1 MSLEDLS
8 TEARETA
15 ERLRLKH
22 KLAEEKRSLDETFS
36 DLTSILRKKNLGS
49 AVTADP
55 EHPLLAAC
63 KIICDFHK
71 IPFKED
77 PDQSGDDDLRLEDIA
92 HSFGFRTREVILTES
107 WWRRDNGPLLGFRE
121 DNQRPV
127 ALIPTSAKSYEIC
140 DPVVGSRV
148 KLTAALAEAIEP
160 KAQVF
165 YRPFPDRALSGMDL
179 LKIGLKD
186 CWPDLTMV
194 VTVATCGAL
203 LALFTP
209 WVTGII
215 FDTVIPEAA
224 RGQLWQIV
232 ALLLTCA
239 GVTMLFNL
247 TKGIAIVRIEGK
259 VDGSLQAA
267 VWDRLLSL
275 PVPFFKQFTV
285 GDLAN
290 RGMGINAIRMILS
303 GVAVNAVLTFIFSS
317 FNLCLLFYYD
327 WQLALVALTLL
338 SLGVVTALS
347 ISYMQFFYQ
356 RRIMDIEGRLSGVVL
371 QFISG
376 IAKLRITA
384 TEDRAF
390 SIWAKEFSEKKRLSY
405 KSGLVKSSLS
415 SFNIMFPVISLITL
429 FTWVVWKRADNNL
442 TTGDFLAF
450 NAAYVGFQSA
460 SLQMAMTVSASLN
473 IFPLY
478 ERAKPILQTLPE
490 STESKVHPGVL
501 AGGIEV
507 NHLCFRYSEDGP
519 LILDDISIKVKSGE
533 FIALVGGSGCGK
545 STLFRLL
552 LGFETPE
559 SGSIYYDNQDLAT
572 LEVGALRRQLGVVL
586 QNASLLSGDIYKNII
601 GSANLTLD
609 DAWEAARM
617 VGLDEDIKEMPMTMH
632 TVVPP
637 GGTTLSGGQRQR
649 IIIARA
655 LVNRPKILY
664 FDEATSALDNQTQ
677 AITSHSLE
685 SLQVSRIVIAHRL
698 STIIHADRIYVMD
711 KGKLI
716 QSGTYTELMA
726 ESDGLFAAMA
736 KRQIA

>member
-1 MSLEDLS
+1 MSLENLS
-8 TEARETA
+8 IEERKAA
-15 ERLRLKH
+15 ERLRLKL
-22 KLAEEKRSLDETFS
+22 KLEQEKRSLDDAFS
-36 DLTSILRKKNLGS
+36 GLTSILRKKSLRGEFS
-49 AVTADP
+49 ANP
-55 EHPLLAAC
+55 EQPLLAAC
-63 KIICDFHK
+63 KIICDFHE
-71 IPFKED
+71 IPFKDNPELNA
-77 PDQSGDDDLRLEDIA
+77 DDLRLEDIA
-92 HSFGFRTREVILTES
+92 HISGFRTREVMLTES
-107 WWRRDNGPLLGFRE
+107 WWQRDNGPLLGFVGDE
-121 DNQRPV
+121 KRPV
-127 ALIPTSAKSYEIC
+127 ALIPNSVKSYDIC
-140 DPVVGSRV
+140 DPVAGSRV
-148 KLTAALAEAIEP
+148 KLTAVLAETLNPE
-160 KAQVF
+160 AQSF
-165 YRPFPDRALSGMDL
+165 YRPFPAQVLNGRDL
-179 LKIGLKD
+179 LKMGLKD

-194 VTVATCGAL
+194 VTVGAGGAL
-203 LALFTP
+203 LGLFTP

-215 FDTVIPEAA
+215 FDTVIPEAD

-239 GVTMLFNL
+239 CVTLLFNL

-259 VDGSLQAA
+259 VDSTLQAA

-275 PVPFFKQFTV
+275 PVPFFKQFSV

-290 RGMGINAIRMILS
+290 RGMGINAIRQILS

-317 FNLCLLFYYD
+317 FNLALLFYYD
-327 WQLALVALTLL
+327 WQLALVALVLL
-338 SLGVVTALS
+338 GLGIASALS
-347 ISYMQFFYQ
+347 ISYLQFFYQ
-356 RRIMDIEGRLSGVVL
+356 RQIMDIEGRLSGVVL
-371 QFISG
+371 QFITG

-390 SIWAKEFSEKKRLSY
+390 SIWADEFARKKRLSY

-429 FTWVVWKRADNNL
+429 FTWVVWKRADVL
-442 TTGDFLAF
+442 STGDFLAF
-450 NAAYVGFQSA
+450 NSAYVGFQNA
-460 SLQMAMTVSASLN
+460 SLQMAMTVSTALN

-490 STESKVHPGVL
+490 STESKAHPGVL
-501 AGGIEV
+501 SGGIEV
-507 NHLCFRYSEDGP
+507 NHLCFRYLEDGP
-519 LILDDISIKVKSGE
+519 LILDDISIKIRPGE
-533 FIALVGGSGCGK
+533 FVALVGGSGCGK

-559 SGSIYYDNQDLAT
+559 SGSIYYDNQDLIT
-572 LEVGALRRQLGVVL
+572 LEIGALRRQLGVVL

-601 GSANLTLD
+601 GSANLTID

-655 LVNRPKILY
+655 LVNKPKILY

-677 AITSHSLE
+677 AITSRSLE
-685 SLQVSRIVIAHRL
+685 SLAVSRIVIAHRL

-711 KGKLI
+711 KGRLV
-716 QSGTYTELMA
+716 QSGTYAELMA
-726 ESDGLFAAMA
+726 DSGGMFAAMA

>member
-1 MSLEDLS
+1 MSQEHLS
-8 TEARETA
+8 TKEREAA
-15 ERLRLKH
+15 EHLRLKR
-22 KLAEEKRSLDETFS
+22 KLAEERRSLDDAFS
-36 DLTSILRKKNLGS
+36 GLTSILRKKSLGDAVS
-49 AVTADP
+49 ANP
-55 EHPLLAAC
+55 EQPLLAAC
-63 KIICDFHK
+63 KIICDFHE
-71 IPFKED
+71 IPFRET
-77 PDQSGDDDLRLEDIA
+77 PDQDVDGLRLVDIA
-92 HSFGFRTREVILTES
+92 HISGFRTRGVILTES
-107 WWRRDNGPLLGFRE
+107 WWRRDNGPLLGFMG
-121 DNQRPV
+121 DDKRPV
-127 ALIPTSAKSYEIC
+127 ALIPTSVRSYDLC
-140 DPVVGSRV
+140 DPVAGSRV
-148 KLTAALAEAIEP
+148 KLTASQAETINP

-165 YRPFPDRALSGMDL
+165 YRPFPDRVLSGMDL
-179 LKIGLKD
+179 LKMGLKD
-186 CWPDLTMV
+186 SWPDLTMV
-194 VTVATCGAL
+194 VTVGACGAL
-203 LALFTP
+203 LGLFTP

-239 GVTMLFNL
+239 CVTMLFNL

-259 VDGSLQAA
+259 VDGTLQAA

-275 PVPFFKQFTV
+275 PVSFFKQFTV

-303 GVAVNAVLTFIFSS
+303 GLAVNAVLTFIFSS
-317 FNLCLLFYYD
+317 LNLCLLFYYD

-338 SLGVVTALS
+338 SLGIVMALS
-347 ISYMQFFYQ
+347 ISCMQFFYQ
-356 RRIMDIEGRLSGVVL
+356 RQIMDIEGRLSGVVL

-390 SIWAKEFSEKKRLSY
+390 AIWAKEFAEKKRLSY
-405 KSGLVKSSLS
+405 KSGLVKTSLS
-415 SFNIMFPVISLITL
+415 SFHVMFPVISLITL
-429 FTWVVWKRADNNL
+429 FTWVVWKRVDHL
-442 TTGDFLAF
+442 STGDFLAF
-450 NAAYVGFQSA
+450 NAAYVGFQNA

-490 STESKVHPGVL
+490 RTESKVHPGIL

-507 NHLCFRYSEDGP
+507 SHICFRYSEDGP
-519 LILDDISIKVKSGE
+519 LILDDISIKVKPGE

-617 VGLDEDIKEMPMTMH
+617 VGLDEDIKEMPMKMH

-655 LVNRPKILY
+655 IVNKPKILY

-698 STIIHADRIYVMD
+698 STIVHADRIYVMD
-711 KGKLI
+711 KGRLV
-716 QSGTYTELMA
+716 QSGTYAELMA
-726 ESDGLFAAMA
+726 ESDGMFAAMA